1 MLLVVPTDLR
11 PPRGLF
17 CWAWPLCVPVGGSPP
32 ARSPHASLRL
42 GVVDLEARP
51 GPAAAHRHRGSSL
64 RCPPHRRCGATTA
77 YPHGGQ
83 ALLWSLRRCA
93 KPSNAVWPRGGLQ
106 SVGTR
111 CLFVARTVPAAAY
124 LHRGRAL
131 LWSLRHYANPS
142 TDKRPGP
149 QPHKQTLNNVRIRPV
164 VQCLPMRRCAYP
176 RLGLLVWAVH
186 PIRRHCTRSERVQ
199 RHVRGAA
206 PRNGCSANPHE
217 EGSFCYL
224 FHT

>member
-1 MLLVVPTDLR
+1 MGPGGFVVFAGPGCLMH
-11 PPRGLF
+11 P
-17 CWAWPLCVPVGGSPP
+17 WVA
-32 ARSPHASLRL
+32 
-42 GVVDLEARP
+42 ARP
-51 GPAAAHRHRGSSL
+51 LAVRAASFA
-64 RCPPHRRCGATTA
+64 RRVVSK
-77 YPHGGQ
+77 PGQ
-83 ALLWSLRRCA
+83 
-93 KPSNAVWPRGGLQ
+93 
-106 SVGTR
+106 
-111 CLFVARTVPAAAY
+111 
-124 LHRGRAL
+124 AL

-149 QPHKQTLNNVRIRPV
+149 QPHKQTLNNVRTRPV
-164 VQCLPMRRCAYP
+164 VQCLPMRRCAYS